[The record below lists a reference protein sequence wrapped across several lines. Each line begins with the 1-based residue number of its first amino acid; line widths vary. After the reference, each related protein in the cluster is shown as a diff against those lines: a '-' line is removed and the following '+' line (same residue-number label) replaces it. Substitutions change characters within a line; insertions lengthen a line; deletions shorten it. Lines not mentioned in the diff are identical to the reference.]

1 MRRAWASSATRRSGI
16 ACRTRPSCL
25 RRPAVALFALV
36 LWGTGPA
43 PAALGA
49 QPTAARPLPL
59 DWKVRALDGTDVSL
73 DAFRGRP
80 IFLNLWATWCAPCVA
95 ELGSIARLRDS
106 LAAQGRDDI
115 VFLLVAPETRRSV
128 QRFRARR
135 PVELPLFVE
144 LDPLPAALGIRAVPS
159 TWLIDGSGR
168 IAAVH
173 RGARE
178 WDAPDAVA
186 LVRRVLPAP

>member
-1 MRRAWASSATRRSGI
+1 MT
-16 ACRTRPSCL
+16 RTRGCGVV
-25 RRPAVALFALV
+25 R
-36 LWGTGPA
+36 
-43 PAALGA
+43 AALLALALSTGAPILA
-49 QPTAARPLPL
+49 QPPADRTLPL
-59 DWKVRALDGTDVSL
+59 DWKVRALNGTDVAL
-73 DAFRGRP
+73 DAYRGRP

-106 LAAQGRDDI
+106 LAAAGRDDV

-128 QRFRARR
+128 QRFHARR
-135 PVELPLFVE
+135 PVDLPLFVE

-159 TWLIDGSGR
+159 TWLIDGAGR

-186 LVRRVLPAP
+186 LVKRALPAP